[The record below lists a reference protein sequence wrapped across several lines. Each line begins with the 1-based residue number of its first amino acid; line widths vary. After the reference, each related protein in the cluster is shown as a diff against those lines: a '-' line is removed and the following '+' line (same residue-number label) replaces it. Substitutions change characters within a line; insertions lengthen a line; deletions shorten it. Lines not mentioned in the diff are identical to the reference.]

1 MRVRR
6 YSSYF
11 REVGES
17 KIEVFYTLQKNENEN
32 TYRLLELEEN

>member
-6 YSSYF
+6 YSAYF

-17 KIEVFYTLQKNENEN
+17 KIKVFYILQKNEN

>member
-11 REVGES
+11 REAGES
-17 KIEVFYTLQKNENEN
+17 KIKVFYILQKNEN
-32 TYRLLELEEN
+32 TYSLLEVEEN